1 MRSQKTDVSVYN
13 RTKRSVVSP
22 PARRRPRRFTAES
35 ATCESATMNEFDFN
49 EPDLLDEDLRML
61 RTQVRR
67 FVNEVVVP
75 QADAWEQAGEIPR
88 ELYRELGRLGWLG
101 MRHPVEYGG
110 SGLGAMAS
118 VVLGEELSR
127 CSYGGVATSILVH
140 SDMSVRHI
148 ADRGTHEQKSR
159 YLPAACAGEKIGAI
173 CVTEPHAGSDVA
185 GLKTR
190 AVRDGDG
197 WVING
202 SKTFITNG
210 VYGDIFIVAARTD
223 PEAKGSRGLS
233 LFIVDK
239 GTPGF
244 KVARKFEK
252 HGWRASD
259 TAELFFDEVRVPAD
273 SLLGEEGKGFYY
285 IMSTFQ
291 NERLVA
297 GAMSTGQ
304 CAKAIEL
311 TVDYVKSRQAFGK
324 ALWDQQ
330 VVRNRIAWLA
340 AKSAAARAFVYQC
353 AQMIDEGK
361 DTVREVSMLKA
372 YACET
377 LQEVVHG
384 CLQLHG
390 GTGYIV
396 GTPIERMARDARILT
411 IGGGATEVMLEEVAK
426 RM

>member
-1 MRSQKTDVSVYN
+1 MAD
-13 RTKRSVVSP
+13 
-22 PARRRPRRFTAES
+22 
-35 ATCESATMNEFDFN
+35 FDFS
-49 EPDLLDEDLRML
+49 EPDLLDDDLRMI
-61 RTQVRR
+61 RAQVRR
-67 FVNEVVVP
+67 YVAEVIVP
-75 QADAWEQAGEIPR
+75 QADAWERAGEIPR
-88 ELYRELGRLGWLG
+88 AAFRDFGRLGFLG

-110 SGLGAMAS
+110 GGLGALAS
-118 VVLGEELSR
+118 VVLGEELAR
-127 CSYGGVATSILVH
+127 CTYGGVVAAFTVH
-140 SDMSVRHI
+140 SDMSIAHI
-148 ADRGTHEQKSR
+148 AHRGTLEQKQR
-159 YLPAACAGEKIGAI
+159 YLPAACAGEKIGAV

-190 AVRDGDG
+190 AVRTADG

-210 VYGDIFIVAARTD
+210 VYGDIYIVAARTD
-223 PEAKGSRGLS
+223 PQARGSRGIS
-233 LFIVDK
+233 LFIVEK
-239 GTPGF
+239 GNPGL
-244 KVARKFEK
+244 KVARKLEK

-259 TAELFFDEVRVPAD
+259 TAELFLDDLRLPAD
-273 SLLGEEGKGFYY
+273 ALLGEEGKGFYY

-297 GAMSTGQ
+297 GAMSVGQ

-311 TVDYVKSRQAFGK
+311 TVDYVRQRQAFGK
-324 ALWDQQ
+324 SLWDQQ
-330 VVRNRIAWLA
+330 VVRNKLAWLA
-340 AKSAAARAFVYQC
+340 SKTAAARALVYQC

-390 GTGYIV
+390 GTGFMI
-396 GTPIERMARDARILT
+396 GTPIERMARDARVLT

>member
-1 MRSQKTDVSVYN
+1 MT
-13 RTKRSVVSP
+13 
-22 PARRRPRRFTAES
+22 
-35 ATCESATMNEFDFN
+35 EFDFS
-49 EPDLLDEDLRML
+49 EPDVLDEDHRMI
-61 RTQVRR
+61 RAQVRR
-67 FVNEVVVP
+67 YVEDVIVP
-75 QADAWEQAGEIPR
+75 QAGAWEEAGEIPR
-88 ELYRELGRLGWLG
+88 KAFRDFGELGFLG

-110 SGLGAMAS
+110 GGLGAMAS

-127 CSYGGVATSILVH
+127 STYGGVAAAFTVH
-140 SDMSVRHI
+140 SDMSIGHI
-148 ADRGTHEQKSR
+148 AHRGSDAQKLR
-159 YLPAACAGEKIGAI
+159 YLPAACRGEKVGAV

-197 WVING
+197 WLMNG

-210 VYGDIFIVAARTD
+210 VHADIYIVAARTD
-223 PEAKGSRGLS
+223 REAKGSRGIS
-233 LFIVDK
+233 LFIVEK
-239 GTPGF
+239 GNPGL
-244 KVARKFEK
+244 KVTRQFDK

-259 TAELFFDEVRVPAD
+259 TAELFFDDLRLSEGA
-273 SLLGEEGKGFYY
+273 LLGEEGKGFYY

-304 CAKAIEL
+304 CSKAIEL
-311 TVDYVKSRQAFGK
+311 TLDYTRQRQAFGK
-324 ALWDQQ
+324 TLWEQP
-330 VVRNRIAWLA
+330 VVRNKLAWMA
-340 AKSAAARAFVYQC
+340 SKSAAARSLVYQC

-361 DTVREVSMLKA
+361 DVVREVSMLKA
-372 YACET
+372 FACET

-390 GTGYIV
+390 GTGYIT

-426 RM
+426 RL

>member
-1 MRSQKTDVSVYN
+1 MSIFE
-13 RTKRSVVSP
+13 
-22 PARRRPRRFTAES
+22 FT
-35 ATCESATMNEFDFN
+35 
-49 EPDLLDEDLRML
+49 EPNLLDDDHRML
-61 RTQVRR
+61 REQVRR
-67 FVNEVVVP
+67 FVDEVIVP
-75 QADAWEQAGEIPR
+75 QAEPWELAGEIPR
-88 ELYRELGRLGWLG
+88 SLFQQLGALGFLG

-110 SGLGAMAS
+110 GGMGAMAS
-118 VVLGEELSR
+118 VIFGEELSR
-127 CSYGGVATSILVH
+127 CTYGGVATAITVH
-140 SDMSVRHI
+140 SDMSMSHI
-148 ADRGTHEQKSR
+148 AHRGSHEQKQR
-159 YLPAACAGEKIGAI
+159 YLPAVCAGDKVGAI

-185 GLKTR
+185 GIKTR
-190 AVRDGDG
+190 AVRDGDD

-210 VYGDIFIVAARTD
+210 VFGDIYIVAARTD
-223 PEAKGSRGLS
+223 PAAKGSRGIS
-233 LFIVDK
+233 LFIVEK
-239 GTPGF
+239 GMPGF
-244 KVARKFEK
+244 TVGRKFDK

-259 TAELFFDEVRVPAD
+259 TAELFFDNLRVSNAQ
-273 SLLGEEGKGFYY
+273 LLGEEGKGFYY

-291 NERLVA
+291 TERLVA
-297 GAMSTGQ
+297 GAMSVGQ

-324 ALWDQQ
+324 TLWEQP
-330 VVRNRIAWLA
+330 VVRNKIAWMA
-340 AKSAAARAFVYQC
+340 AKSAAARALVYSC

-372 YACET
+372 YACEI

-390 GTGYIV
+390 GTGYIT

>member
-1 MRSQKTDVSVYN
+1 M
-13 RTKRSVVSP
+13 
-22 PARRRPRRFTAES
+22 AA
-35 ATCESATMNEFDFN
+35 FDFLQP
-49 EPDLLDEDLRML
+49 ELLDEDHRLIRD
-61 RTQVRR
+61 QVRR
-67 FVNEVVVP
+67 YVDEVIMP

-88 ELYRELGRLGWLG
+88 QAFSDFGRLGFLG

-110 SGLGAMAS
+110 GGLGAMAS

-127 CSYGGVATSILVH
+127 CTYGGVAAAFTVH
-140 SDMSVRHI
+140 SDMSIGHI
-148 ADRGTHEQKSR
+148 AHRGTPAQKQR
-159 YLPAACAGEKIGAI
+159 YLPAACAGEKIGAV

-190 AVRDGDG
+190 AVRDDQG
-197 WVING
+197 WVLNG

-210 VYGDIFIVAARTD
+210 VYGDIYIVAARTD
-223 PEAKGSRGLS
+223 QQAKGSRGIS
-233 LFIVDK
+233 LFIVER
-239 GTPGF
+239 GNPGL
-244 KVARKFEK
+244 KIARKFDK

-259 TAELFFDEVRVPAD
+259 TAELFLEDLRLDHDA
-273 SLLGEEGKGFYY
+273 LLGEEGKGFYY

-311 TVDYVKSRQAFGK
+311 TLDYVRQRQAFGK
-324 ALWDQQ
+324 SLWEQP
-330 VVRNRIAWLA
+330 VVRNKLAWLA
-340 AKSAAARAFVYQC
+340 SKAAAARALVYQC

-361 DTVREVSMLKA
+361 DVVREVSMLKA
-372 YACET
+372 FACET

-390 GTGYIV
+390 GTGYIT

-426 RM
+426 RL